1 MHPASYTAGFVVSNW
16 IFHDH
21 DRGLSKFHAGS
32 EQSLV
37 SVRVVIKTHITRPS
51 KTTTQIII
59 AFEKY

>member
-1 MHPASYTAGFVVSNW
+1 MRPASYTAGFVVSNW
-16 IFHDH
+16 IFHD
-21 DRGLSKFHAGS
+21 RGLSKFHVGS

>member
-16 IFHDH
+16 IFHDR
-21 DRGLSKFHAGS
+21 DLSKFHAGGS